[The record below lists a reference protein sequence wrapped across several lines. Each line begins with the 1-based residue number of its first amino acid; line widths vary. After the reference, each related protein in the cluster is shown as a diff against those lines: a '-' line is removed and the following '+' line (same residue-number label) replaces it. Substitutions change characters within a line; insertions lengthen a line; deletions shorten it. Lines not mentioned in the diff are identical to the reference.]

1 MEFKHEPVL
10 LSETIDGLDI
20 KENGIYVDCTLGGG
34 GHSLEILKRLGSK
47 GRLIAIDQ
55 DEEALIESQKRLADY
70 KDKITFIKSNYAYL
84 ESILDSLEIDKVDG
98 VLMDI
103 GVSSYQ
109 LDEGER
115 GFSYHQ
121 DAPLDMRMDQT
132 SELTAAYV
140 VNNYSREELEVI
152 FWNYGEEKWGK
163 RIAEFIVE
171 QREDKPIASTLELV
185 EIIKKA
191 IPKKIRM
198 QGKHPAKRVFQALR
212 IEVNKELDVLESTIG
227 IAIDRLNKRGR
238 LAIITFHSIEDR
250 IVKNRFNEYAKG
262 CTCPPD
268 FPICVCNKTKEIKI
282 LNRKPITASKEELDS
297 NRRSASA
304 KLRVCEKL

>member
-1 MEFKHEPVL
+1 MTFNHIPVL
-10 LSETIDGLDI
+10 LEETIEGLNI

-34 GHSLEILKRLGSK
+34 GHSLEILKHLGPK

-55 DEEALIESQKRLADY
+55 DEEALLAAQERLKDY
-70 KDKITFIKSNYAYL
+70 KDQIYFIKSNFAYL
-84 ESILDSLEIDKVDG
+84 DSILESLSIDKVDG

-109 LDEGER
+109 LDESER

-132 SELTAAYV
+132 AEISAYDV
-140 VNNYSREELEVI
+140 VNTYSKEELEVI
-152 FWNYGEEKWGK
+152 FWNYGEEKWGR
-163 RIAEFIVE
+163 RIAEFIVD
-171 QREDKPIASTLELV
+171 QRREKPVETTLELV

-198 QGKHPAKRVFQALR
+198 QGKHPARRVFQALR
-212 IEVNKELDVLESTIG
+212 IEVNKELDVLESTISV
-227 IAIDRLNKRGR
+227 AVDRLKPKGR

-250 IVKNRFNEYAKG
+250 IVKSRFNEYAKG
-262 CTCPPD
+262 CTCPPE
-268 FPICVCNKTKEIKI
+268 FPICVCDKKQEVKI
-282 LNRKPITASKEELDS
+282 LNRKPITASEEELLS
-297 NRRSASA
+297 NHRAASA
-304 KLRVCEKL
+304 KLRVCEKN

>member
-1 MEFKHEPVL
+1 MEFKHKPVL
-10 LSETIDGLDI
+10 LEETLEGLNI

-34 GHSLEILKRLGSK
+34 GHSLEILKRLGPN

-55 DEEALIESQKRLADY
+55 DEDALVESQKRLEAY
-70 KDKITFIKSNYAYL
+70 KDQITFIKSNYAFL

-121 DAPLDMRMDQT
+121 DALLDMRMDQ
-132 SELTAAYV
+132 SSDLTAAYI
-140 VNNYSREELEVI
+140 VNNYSQEELEVI

-171 QREDKPIASTLELV
+171 QRQDKPIETTLELV
-185 EIIKKA
+185 DIIKAA

-227 IAIDRLNKRGR
+227 IAVERLKKGGR

-250 IVKNRFNEYAKG
+250 IVKNRYNELAKG

-268 FPICVCNKTKEIKI
+268 FPICVCHKTKEIKL
-282 LNRKPITASKEELDS
+282 LNRKPITASQEELDE
-297 NRRSASA
+297 NRRAASA
-304 KLRVCEKL
+304 KLRVCIKL